1 MIEKKTLAKE
11 NLSRFLKKLQE
22 DGNRLIAPKK
32 IGEKTDFSV
41 VTSPDE
47 IAVDYIQTVQSAK
60 FAFFPK
66 VEEIFSFTADKSGV
80 NIKDK
85 SPEKIQPTV
94 IFGLRP
100 CDAAAV
106 ASLDAVF
113 NWDYKDNL
121 FNARRGKI
129 GIISLSCSKSDDD
142 CFCTSLGFSP
152 GDTRG
157 SDILLTRLSSGDYFA
172 EIITDK
178 GKEMMKTASD
188 LFTAEPTE
196 AKEKNLADVKAQFKP
211 EELAKKFPAAFDKE
225 EIWLEQSLRCLGCGA
240 CAFVCPVCA
249 CFDIQDEG
257 TAGKGSR
264 LRCWDAC
271 GFSLFTLHTSG
282 HNPREVQ
289 SHRWR
294 QRLMHKFTYMQDRLK
309 VLGCVGCGRCSRA
322 CPADINI
329 LENVKTILEAK

>member
-1 MIEKKTLAKE
+1 MTEKKTLSKE

-32 IGEKTDFSV
+32 SGDKTDFSV
-41 VTSPDE
+41 VGSPDE
-47 IAVDYIQTVQSAK
+47 IADNYIQTVQSAK

-66 VEEIFSFTADKSGV
+66 VEEMFSFTANKNGV
-80 NIKDK
+80 NINEKDPGK
-85 SPEKIQPTV
+85 VQPTV

-121 FNARRGKI
+121 FNARREKI
-129 GIISLSCSKSDDD
+129 GIIAVSCSKSDDD
-142 CFCTSLGFSP
+142 CFCTSLGFGP

-157 SDILLTRLSSGDYFA
+157 SDILLTRLSSGDYLA
-172 EIITDK
+172 EIATEK
-178 GKEMMKTASD
+178 GKKMMNSAAK
-188 LFTAEPTE
+188 LFSAEPKE
-196 AKEKNLADVKAQFKP
+196 AKEKNLAEVKPHFKP
-211 EELAKKFPAAFDKE
+211 EDLAKKFPAAFDKE
-225 EIWLEQSLRCLGCGA
+225 AAWLEQSLRCLGCGA

-257 TAGKGSR
+257 TTEKGAR

-271 GFSLFTLHTSG
+271 GFSMFTLHTSG